1 MTEDRTVGYSQGEYY
16 SISSKEGL
24 PKRCPILKK
33 CCKAVWTRYVLGFD
47 VVGAKVSFD
56 DFLVSEGQY
65 WEPEKMI
72 KEVEQMRWVEP
83 EKYGGSVFFY
93 AENICPEVT
102 LFEGRYLPTVIVPSA
117 FGDIHYYYESRRTA
131 VKPKHYSECAEF
143 SEYLFHNLG
152 EKKLKGFSHSS
163 SRNQIPENKLEDY
176 LVNNIEALENGLKFV
191 DRQKSIG
198 KWVADIFASDSQGN
212 DVIIELKSKNL
223 NREEIHMLTGQVS
236 KYFNRLK
243 KKAQNLR
250 LMIVLPRS
258 NEDKLDDLHEGLQH
272 WFKENKVTV
281 FQFDYSLYGKEF
293 VFTKVTFEE

>member
-1 MTEDRTVGYSQGEYY
+1 M
-16 SISSKEGL
+16 
-24 PKRCPILKK
+24 
-33 CCKAVWTRYVLGFD
+33 
-47 VVGAKVSFD
+47 VGAKVSFD

-117 FGDIHYYYESRRTA
+117 FGNIHYYYESRRTA

-198 KWVADIFASDSQGN
+198 KWAADIFASDSQGF
-212 DVIIELKSKNL
+212 DKETLKFERHKFKLEKKIASLESEVENTKYGQMYEIRGKIAGPNGRTLTVCTMWMTETATGDTKFITMYPDKESKN
-223 NREEIHMLTGQVS
+223 
-236 KYFNRLK
+236 
-243 KKAQNLR
+243 
-250 LMIVLPRS
+250 
-258 NEDKLDDLHEGLQH
+258 DL
-272 WFKENKVTV
+272 
-281 FQFDYSLYGKEF
+281 
-293 VFTKVTFEE
+293 